1 LSQNQ
6 EDNNQPTAAWTTLL
20 NSTDED
26 TKVIRI
32 GSGDQSTAM
41 IFKRVPAALEGF
53 PMGSRSMDDARPVT
67 RVVIEEPYWMA
78 AFPTTQLQWQVG
90 LKEFKAAGFSEYKTL
105 ANLYPGFTGPYLPM
119 ERINWTDCQT
129 WIECFNRLPQV
140 QELLQK
146 DSPTPQSFG
155 LPYECE
161 WEWACR
167 AVRGTDGRYQACT
180 WEFNG
185 LNHFGDG
192 EPALEKC
199 GWFADNSERS
209 THRVGQKDP
218 NPLGLYD
225 MHGNVWEWCTDRA
238 VYNYSGYWDGITMQQ
253 LISVN
258 STGDKRHRVIRGG
271 GWGNSA
277 RWCQSAIRDWWRP
290 DLRYGVLG
298 FRVGLFPGPN
308 RAQSSK
314 AQADSEQRREAET
327 LQESAESQREGFSS
341 ISLPPRSGRNF

>member
-1 LSQNQ
+1 
-6 EDNNQPTAAWTTLL
+6 
-20 NSTDED
+20 
-26 TKVIRI
+26 
-32 GSGDQSTAM
+32 M
-41 IFKRVPAALEGF
+41 IFKRMPAALEGF

-192 EPALEKC
+192 EPAIERYRVLAQPKQFEHIKEK
-199 GWFADNSERS
+199 A
-209 THRVGQKDP
+209 
-218 NPLGLYD
+218 
-225 MHGNVWEWCTDRA
+225 RA
-238 VYNYSGYWDGITMQQ
+238 TVVAKYE
-253 LISVN
+253 L
-258 STGDKRHRVIRGG
+258 
-271 GWGNSA
+271 SA
-277 RWCQSAIRDWWRP
+277 CLKHKLAW
-290 DLRYGVLG
+290 L
-298 FRVGLFPGPN
+298 
-308 RAQSSK
+308 SSLMN
-314 AQADSEQRREAET
+314 ARR
-327 LQESAESQREGFSS
+327 
-341 ISLPPRSGRNF
+341 